1 MLDPLRLP
9 RGFAARALVT
19 GQAETGLAAILIMH
33 VHSLLYECIG
43 LEDSNELCD
52 YLLENLKGPTKGSPR
67 LENRFEAVK
76 FYLPSQPSI
85 HRCECDFC

>member
-1 MLDPLRLP
+1 MY
-9 RGFAARALVT
+9 GFTISFYDIISAW
-19 GQAETGLAAILIMH
+19 GIM
-33 VHSLLYECIG
+33 HSLLYECIG

-76 FYLPSQPSI
+76 FYLPGQPLI
-85 HRCECDFC
+85 HRCECDFVNKSTAIDTQV